1 MIARIVEVVLGFYGL
16 NAEYDEDVL
25 MNVAINARLQND
37 VCFQENMMDRV
48 AVNFRVAL
56 GMFFEA
62 GFQNE
67 ELLWIA
73 INAIHA
79 LIPAAEGYYYADD
92 VVVAIRGA

>member
-1 MIARIVEVVLGFYGL
+1 
-16 NAEYDEDVL
+16 
-25 MNVAINARLQND
+25 
-37 VCFQENMMDRV
+37 MDRV